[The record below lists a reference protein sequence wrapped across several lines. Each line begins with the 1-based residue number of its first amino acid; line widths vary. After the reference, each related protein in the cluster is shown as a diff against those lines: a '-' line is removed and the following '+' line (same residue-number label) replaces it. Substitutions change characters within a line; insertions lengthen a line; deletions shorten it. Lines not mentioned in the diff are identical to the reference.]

1 MTDYFPDPDSD
12 WRRCAPREVGMDQ
25 TALDAAFDDIQAST
39 KNGGLV
45 VVKDGYLVYERYFGK
60 GHPEAAPNLASCGK
74 SFTSIAMGI
83 LMAERPERFP
93 DGLDQKIFTPD
104 YLPPK
109 AFPLTDPRKTEIKLG
124 HLLTMTAGIRGNN
137 PGCVH
142 GKTARLDPVGPDGWP
157 GMTDHYALGLRDGDM
172 NGVPFTTKS
181 LWCHP
186 GEGYSYATA
195 SIHIVSIVIRHITG
209 MEMQDYIAR
218 KLAKPL
224 GWRRWNFAYR
234 NAREVDHTPGGGGI
248 ALRATDMLRFLYLLL
263 HNGQWGTRQIVP
275 EWYVRHCAQPSPYN
289 PHFPYSLQFNAN
301 GHGDAP
307 ELPADAYWKAGSGGH
322 ALYVVPSRNL
332 VAWKLGGRDDQYGE
346 HNTGLPVL
354 PEMKASEQPRDGWT
368 KTVED
373 DAALRKTLEMV
384 IGATSEIPR

>member
-12 WRRCAPREVGMDQ
+12 WRRCAPREVGMDE
-25 TALDAAFDDIQAST
+25 TALDAAFDYIQNST
-39 KNGGLV
+39 KNGGLA

-60 GHPEAAPNLASCGK
+60 GHPEAAPNQGSCGK
-74 SFTSIAMGI
+74 SFTSIAMGM

-93 DGLDQKIFTPD
+93 DGLDQKIFTSD
-104 YLPPK
+104 YLPEK
-109 AFPLTDPRKTEIKLG
+109 AFPLTDPRKAEIKLG

-142 GKTARLDPVGPDGWP
+142 GKTTRLDPVGPDGWP

-181 LWCHP
+181 LWRHP

-248 ALRATDMLRFLYLLL
+248 ALRTTDMLRFLYLLL
-263 HNGQWGTRQIVP
+263 HNGRWENQQIVP

-301 GHGDAP
+301 GRGDAP

-322 ALYVVPSRNL
+322 ALYVAPSRNL
-332 VAWKLGGRDDQYGE
+332 IAWKLGGRDDQYGE

-384 IGATSEIPR
+384 IGAISEIPR